1 MTSLGFLQLFLV
13 LHITGFTM
21 MAGTVLADFTVFRR
35 VSRWLVADR
44 QKALTILEGSAG
56 LVFLISA
63 GALLL
68 ITTGIGMVIVFKGA
82 VASMLWFKIKM
93 VLVLL
98 VVLNGAVLAR
108 RSMLKL
114 RGTLPLN
121 AAETNGQ
128 VEGLKRRLNYI
139 YITQL
144 ILFLT
149 IFILSVLKF

>member
-1 MTSLGFLQLFLV
+1 MTSLGFLQTLLV

-35 VSRWLVADR
+35 TSRYLIADK
-44 QKALTILEGSAG
+44 QKAVAILEGSAG
-56 LVFLISA
+56 FVVLISA

-82 VASMLWFKIKM
+82 VASMLWFRIKM
-93 VLVLL
+93 VLVIL

-108 RSMLKL
+108 RTMLKL
-114 RGTLPLN
+114 RGTLLLN
-121 AAETNGQ
+121 TNETDSQ
-128 VEGLKRRLNYI
+128 VTDLKRRLGYI
-139 YITQL
+139 YISQL

>member
-1 MTSLGFLQLFLV
+1 MTSLGFLQILLV

-35 VSRWLVADR
+35 TSRYLIADR
-44 QKALTILEGSAG
+44 QKAVTILEGSAG
-56 LVFLISA
+56 LVVLISV
-63 GALLL
+63 GAILL

-93 VLVLL
+93 ALVIV

-108 RSMLKL
+108 RAMLKL
-114 RGTLPLN
+114 RETLTLN
-121 AAETNGQ
+121 TNETNSQ
-128 VEGLKRRLNYI
+128 VAGLKKRLGYI

-144 ILFLT
+144 VLFLA

>member
-1 MTSLGFLQLFLV
+1 MTSLGYLQLFLV

-35 VSRWLVADR
+35 VNRYLVADK

-56 LVFLISA
+56 LVVLISV
-63 GALLL
+63 GAIML
-68 ITTGIGMVIVFKGA
+68 ITTGIGMVVVLKGA
-82 VASMLWFKIKM
+82 IAGMLWFKIKM

-108 RSMLKL
+108 RNMLKL
-114 RGTLPLN
+114 RGTLQLN
-121 AAETNGQ
+121 TNEINGQ
-128 VEGLKRRLNYI
+128 VDGLKQRLNYI
-139 YITQL
+139 YIIQL